1 MGLFQQSVL
10 EKYLK
15 QLDDNSVR
23 DAYKK
28 FQDYFHNPD
37 RQANIRAAKEEQF
50 QEGFLRELFVK
61 ILGYTINPE
70 PDYNLTSEFKNENGA
85 KKADGAILADGKA
98 IGVIELKGTDTKDLD
113 KINTQAF
120 SYKNNQSS
128 CIYVITSNFE
138 KLRFFIHNAVDHEEF
153 NLFELTE
160 DKFKLLWV
168 CLQKDNLLAGIPE
181 KIKEESLL
189 EEEKVTKSLYADY
202 SSFKHELWQDMVK
215 RNPEYEE
222 LLLFKKS
229 QKLLDRFL
237 FILFSEDKGLL
248 PPNSISEI
256 VNQWQD
262 LKELDE
268 YRPLYDRYK
277 KYFGYMNKGFKGKKY
292 EIPAYNGGL
301 FCEDEVLDS
310 VKIDDEVL
318 RKHTMKLTEYDFNTD
333 VDVNILGHIF
343 EHSLSEIENVRAQLE
358 GIEVDKSKSKRKK
371 DGVFYTPKYITK
383 YIVDNTVGKLCEE
396 KKEALGITDE
406 RFREAG
412 KRTRKGIQD
421 LEEYREWLLGL
432 TICDPACGSG
442 AFLNQA
448 LAFLINEHTW
458 LDELVA
464 EYHGSKIVFPD
475 VEKHILENNLFG
487 VDINEESIEIAKLSL
502 WLRTAKQGRKLTTLS
517 DNIKCGNSLIDD
529 PEVAGDKAFK
539 WEKEFSE
546 IFAKG
551 GFDVVIG
558 NPPYGASVDSKEIY
572 SKKFGFKKKTDT
584 YQMFTVLANELICN
598 NGITGLIIPNSWM
611 TRKAGEEFRSKL
623 NNFRFETVL
632 DFITQ
637 VFEDANIDTCII
649 IYGKKNTNNHVVY
662 ASKVLHPNHINDD
675 LELHA
680 ITFNNWVKVDKFNCE
695 LTDAVFKLFEKLN
708 TSSQKLGN
716 LSVITGGYKP
726 YQVGYGKSIEG
737 NFSQTQNDVKN
748 RVYHSETQIDDS
760 YYPDIKGLN
769 IDRYNIKQNTQ
780 WVKWG
785 DWLMSPKKF
794 TDFVNPK
801 LVVREVTGKNIYACY
816 DDFGYFTNDTTHMV
830 RGADSNN
837 LLYYLAIINSTLMGW
852 YFRVNFGES
861 NDLFPKIKVNELKEL
876 PIKAISTKSQQL
888 FFEKTVGILKL
899 NKKLQNISF
908 NFQKYI
914 QSQFSIEKLSN
925 KLQTWYKLDFGDFI
939 KELNKS
945 IKKVKGVKLSKIVEM
960 EWMELFEEKKAETD
974 SLKAEIDKTDK
985 EIDTMV
991 YELYGLT
998 EEEIKIVENN

>member
-70 PDYNLTSEFKNENGA
+70 PEYNLTSEFKNENGA
-85 KKADGAILADGKA
+85 KKADGAILVDGKA
-98 IGVIELKGTDTKDLD
+98 VGVIELKGTDTKDLD

-128 CIYVITSNFE
+128 CVYVITSNFE
-138 KLRFFIHNAVDHEEF
+138 KLRFFIHNAVEHEEF

-168 CLQKDNLLAGIPE
+168 CLQKDNLLAGIPK

-189 EEEKVTKSLYADY
+189 EEEKVTKHLYADY
-202 SSFKHELWQDMVK
+202 SAFKRELWQDMVQ
-215 RNPEYEE
+215 RNPEYDE

-256 VNQWQD
+256 LNQWHN

-310 VKIDDEVL
+310 VEIDDEVL